1 MFTQE
6 YKIEIIMILVASSST
21 IVTLILSFLFPE
33 IQILLLT
40 ILTVWLSI
48 VYQVGNIYVKE
59 SIRAKNEYD
68 FSVLENVIEGLED
81 ENEDLMRE
89 IEDN

>member
-40 ILTVWLSI
+40 ILTVWLPI